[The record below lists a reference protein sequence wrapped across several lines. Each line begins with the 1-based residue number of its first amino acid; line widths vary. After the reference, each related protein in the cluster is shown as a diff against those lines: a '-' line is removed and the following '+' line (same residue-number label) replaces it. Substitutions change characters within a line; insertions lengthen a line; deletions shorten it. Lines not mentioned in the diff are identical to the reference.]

1 MVNRKKKYVILSIT
15 IGVAIFVSITVKF
28 FEYSIISNYVISQI
42 SYRQIEVNPV
52 YRNSVKAEL
61 YLDGLSS
68 PTSMAFVDNRT
79 LLVLEKDQ
87 GNIRWISD
95 GMLRPEPLLRIQ
107 NISNE
112 AERGLL
118 GLAVLN
124 KNDTKNISHSNNH
137 SNLYLASEK
146 DISRSDHS
154 KHIPENPH
162 YLVYLY
168 FTEKSYDTKP
178 NNDSAG
184 NELDHTARNR
194 IYEYAWDG
202 IGNLSNRRLIMDMS
216 AEPGPYHNGGKM
228 KIDKDGRLYA
238 IIGDLTAANNA
249 LQNYRGASNNS
260 NLVPNNSS
268 VIVRIDPSI
277 NSYLPKDNPFYEY
290 YHNDNTTQQLSFYY
304 SYGIRNSFGIDIDP
318 VTGNLWD
325 TENGEDMYDEI
336 NLVEPGFNSG
346 WHKVMGPLQRNND
359 TTLSDLVMLKGSHY
373 SDPEFSWKTPIGVTD
388 IEFLRSTN
396 IGEDLA
402 NNIFVGAIN
411 NGNLYYFVLN
421 SNRSGIDINS
431 TIKEENNRKG
441 LEDLVADDQ
450 SESEGVIFAK
460 RFDGR
465 ITDIET
471 GPDGSLYVLTY
482 FDGRIYK
489 ISSMVG

>member
-1 MVNRKKKYVILSIT
+1 MVNRMRRYVILSIT
-15 IGVAIFVSITVKF
+15 IFITIFVSITVKF
-28 FEYSIISNYVISQI
+28 FDYSIIPNHVISQI

-52 YRNSVKAEL
+52 YKNSVKVEL
-61 YLDGLSS
+61 YLDGLSY
-68 PTSMAFVDNRT
+68 PTSMVFVDNRT
-79 LLVLEKDQ
+79 LLVAEKDQ
-87 GNIRWISD
+87 GNIRWITD
-95 GMLRPEPLLRIQ
+95 GILHPEPLLRLQ

-124 KNDTKNISHSNNH
+124 KNDTKNTFHSNNH
-137 SNLYLASEK
+137 SNINLVTKK

-154 KHIPENPH
+154 QHIPENPH

-168 FTEKSYDTKP
+168 LTERAYYTKP

-184 NELDHTARNR
+184 NDLNHTARNR

-202 IGNLSNRRLIMDMS
+202 IGNLSNSRLIMDVS
-216 AEPGPYHNGGKM
+216 AEPGPYHNGGKI
-228 KIDKDGRLYA
+228 KIDKEGRLYT
-238 IIGDLTAANNA
+238 IIGDLTAVNNA
-249 LQNYRGASNNS
+249 LQNYPGGSNISNIMPNS
-260 NLVPNNSS
+260 SS

-290 YHNDNTTQQLSFYY
+290 YHYDNELQQLSFYY

-325 TENGEDMYDEI
+325 TENGEDTYDEI

-346 WHKVMGPLQRNND
+346 WYKIMGPFQRNND
-359 TTLSDLVMLKGSHY
+359 TTISDLVMLKGSHY

-388 IEFLRSTN
+388 IEFLRSAN
-396 IGEDLA
+396 IGKDLE
-402 NNIFVGAIN
+402 NNIFVVFIN

-421 SNRSGIDINS
+421 SYRSGIDINS
-431 TIKEENNRKG
+431 TIKEDNSRKA
-441 LEDLVADDQ
+441 LEDLVAEDQ
-450 SESEGVIFAK
+450 FESEGVIFAK
-460 RFDGR
+460 GFDGR